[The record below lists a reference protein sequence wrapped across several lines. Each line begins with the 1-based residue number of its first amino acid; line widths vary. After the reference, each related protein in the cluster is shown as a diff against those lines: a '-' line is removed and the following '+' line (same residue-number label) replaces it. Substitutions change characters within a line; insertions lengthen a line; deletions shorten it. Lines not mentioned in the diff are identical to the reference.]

1 MSALTNFLK
10 TNKHSDSQLITELSN
25 LLVSAKK
32 SKAID
37 NKIEFHICELIK
49 KNSGGVELSYVEEIA
64 FRSEP
69 ADLIAAIGAPNHTNR
84 KDSFRVKAVSIV
96 ENLIEMFERPIEEH
110 EDWLSVYDQPLT

>member
-1 MSALTNFLK
+1 MSELTHFLK
-10 TNKHSDSQLITELSN
+10 ENKEINSQLITNLSN
-25 LLVSAKK
+25 LLVNARK

-49 KNSGGVELSYVEEIA
+49 KNSGEIKLSYVEEIA

-69 ADLIAAIGAPNHTNR
+69 VDLIAAIGAPNHTNR
-84 KDSFRVKAVSIV
+84 KDSFRLKAVSII

-110 EDWLSVYDQPLT
+110 EDWLAFYDQPLT